1 MRMKPAMTLDD
12 AKKLTLG
19 EGQRLKLIAA
29 NLAKSNYHQNF
40 YDQSLGPSVGRVVN
54 DVTAEIAG
62 GSMSPKDAADA
73 IEAAFKQ
80 GN

>member
-1 MRMKPAMTLDD
+1 M
-12 AKKLTLG
+12 
-19 EGQRLKLIAA
+19 KLIAA

-62 GSMSPKDAADA
+62 GSMSPQEAAKA
-73 IEAAFKQ
+73 IEAAERAAACDAGLDKPAARWSRITRAAAMS
-80 GN
+80 

>member
-1 MRMKPAMTLDD
+1 LIRSIAQTL
-12 AKKLTLG
+12 AT
-19 EGQRLKLIAA
+19 
-29 NLAKSNYHQNF
+29 SNYHQNF

-62 GSMSPKDAADA
+62 ASITP
-73 IEAAFKQ
+73 EAAAKAIQAAYKQ